1 MKTKVTSYV
10 LIILS
15 SIFFGLTFL
24 GAKIALTELDV
35 FQVLACRW
43 TVALVLYLILLA
55 FGVVKIRLKG
65 KDLKWLLLL
74 ALAQPCL
81 SQLFETAGINMTTTS
96 ESAIIYAMIPIMV
109 GLLTVVVLKKK
120 PAKTVAAGMTI
131 CFTGI
136 VLSTVFGEGFALG
149 GSILGYLSLLTA
161 VFFAAVYTLIS
172 EKIADEFSATERSFS
187 IAVIG
192 VIWFNLINIVRGSG
206 FEGYAICFQH
216 PEVGLAIL
224 FLGACGSFAAYFM
237 FNYAVSHIPASQAS
251 TINTNLL
258 TMTGV
263 ITGIIVQGDAYGWY
277 TVVGMA
283 MIVAG
288 VVIANWKT
296 EVK

>member
-1 MKTKVTSYV
+1 MKTKFISYI

-24 GAKIALTELDV
+24 GAKIALTKLDV

-43 TVALVLYLILLA
+43 TVALVLYLLLLIV
-55 FGVVKIRLKG
+55 GVVKINLKG

-81 SQLFETAGINMTTTS
+81 SQLFETAGIDLTTTS
-96 ESAIIYAMIPIMV
+96 ESAIIYAMIPIGV
-109 GLLTVVVLKKK
+109 ALLTVIVMKQKL
-120 PAKTVAAGMTI
+120 AKTVAAGMLI
-131 CFTGI
+131 SFSGI
-136 VLSTVFGEGFALG
+136 VISTVFGEGFAVG
-149 GSILGYLSLLTA
+149 GSILGYVSLLIA
-161 VFFAAVYTLIS
+161 VLFAAVYTIIS

-187 IAVIG
+187 IAIIG
-192 VIWFNLINIVRGSG
+192 VIWFNIINIIRGSG
-206 FEGYAICFQH
+206 FEGYVICFQN

-237 FNYAVSHIPASQAS
+237 FNYAVSHIPASQTSA
-251 TINTNLL
+251 INTNLL

-263 ITGIIVQGDAYGWY
+263 ITGILVQGDSWGWY
-277 TVVGMA
+277 TVVGMI
-283 MIVAG
+283 MIVVG
-288 VVIANWKT
+288 VITANWKT